1 MWSCT
6 CICGVGECLWEVRV
20 IVDSVCSSPS
30 TEVDMDVDEFE
41 VGQVDKLN
49 VMALEYGVPAGL
61 FSKWVM
67 SSVHVLYIR

>member
-1 MWSCT
+1 MFMGGPCD
-6 CICGVGECLWEVRV
+6 R
-20 IVDSVCSSPS
+20 VCSS

-61 FSKWVM
+61 FSK
-67 SSVHVLYIR
+67 

>member
-1 MWSCT
+1 MWVWGVVY
-6 CICGVGECLWEVRV
+6 CGEDDVRV
-20 IVDSVCSSPS
+20 MVCGSSS

-61 FSKWVM
+61 FSK
-67 SSVHVLYIR
+67 

>member
-1 MWSCT
+1 M
-6 CICGVGECLWEVRV
+6 

-67 SSVHVLYIR
+67 SSELVRIFHQT